1 MGRHQQARL
10 RPGFFLALQNQQER
24 KNLDGLAQPHVV
36 RQTRPQAELCSSV
49 NVCDPHLLVGP
60 QHALER
66 MAGVDGGQ
74 SPWAAQ
80 PVQGLSQPGARGHF
94 RPIGAGCCI
103 RVRDADV
110 RAGQQPHGLAEG
122 HSGVLRR
129 PFHFAEALDHALQ
142 VLAVD
147 LDPAPAHQRES
158 VCLRQQ
164 VADFRRGER
173 FAIQRDFH
181 AEIEQRVLAQPRGR
195 PGPHGAG
202 HPRPRRTIAPPRRRH
217 ANHHARVAAGRAP
230 VQGCAG
236 GFEAGVQAV
245 SSLPKEGLRHVL
257 VLAPGNYMNG
267 GDLVRGIN
275 SVLPA
280 CVTASG
286 GFAGAGGSVHGSSV
300 WCGGPPERSA
310 VVVLGLYG
318 ARLKVGTGSG
328 GGWRPFGPDRRITR
342 SFKETIYEFDRRPAL
357 ELYKQ
362 YLGEYA
368 QGLPFT
374 ALRFPLGL
382 RTCESEPWQVRVING
397 IDEPNG
403 GLAFDCSIPEGAH
416 ARFLV
421 CNAEHLV
428 EGARA
433 AAQLVRQELGV
444 PAQLSIVVSCYGRRV
459 VLGQRTEEEL
469 ETVRDALDGRTV
481 LTGFYSYGEISRHAA
496 GTQAELYNQTMTLTG
511 FAEV

>member
-1 MGRHQQARL
+1 MRKEQCQWSSPAGWTPKP
-10 RPGFFLALQNQQER
+10 PGALGSSAQLLLVFGDAATATGADCLESLG
-24 KNLDGLAQPHVV
+24 NLYPNAQ
-36 RQTRPQAELCSSV
+36 LFGCSSAGEIQGTTLS
-49 NVCDPHLLVGP
+49 DGTLVTT
-60 QHALER
+60 AI
-66 MAGVDGGQ
+66 A
-74 SPWAAQ
+74 
-80 PVQGLSQPGARGHF
+80 F
-94 RPIGAGCCI
+94 
-103 RVRDADV
+103 
-110 RAGQQPHGLAEG
+110 
-122 HSGVLRR
+122 
-129 PFHFAEALDHALQ
+129 DH
-142 VLAVD
+142 
-147 LDPAPAHQRES
+147 
-158 VCLRQQ
+158 
-164 VADFRRGER
+164 
-173 FAIQRDFH
+173 
-181 AEIEQRVLAQPRGR
+181 
-195 PGPHGAG
+195 
-202 HPRPRRTIAPPRRRH
+202 T
-217 ANHHARVAAGRAP
+217 RVAAGRAP

-421 CNAEHLV
+421 GNAEHLV